1 MVKIKVDQINYYN
14 QQQLTAQFIQLDKL
28 LEQSRAL
35 WQVRAFEAKTL
46 PWQAQFPTLAATL
59 WALDDAVLDTLDAEQ
74 SALVYALSPAL
85 KRDLSALGLEWDLRL
100 LTSSLAELAMG
111 SDIRADSN
119 SNSNSNFDSDANA
132 IETKADS
139 ATDTATETET
149 ATATKIEF
157 AELAHFSAHI
167 KGRKWEQ
174 ITAFVQHL
182 PAVGLPVLE
191 WCAGKGHLGRLIAK
205 ARGVDVLSLEW
216 QAQLCEEGQT
226 FADKWQLSQRFIC
239 ADAFAIDGNSSDKT
253 SDSSS
258 ASSNF
263 NDNSSG
269 NPSNNS
275 SNNPP
280 YQANPFRAQQQA
292 VALHACGDLHVR
304 LLQLAAKAGTQAI
317 AISPCC
323 YHLIQANQYQG
334 LSTLAKNSA
343 LRLTRH
349 DLQLP
354 LQQSV
359 IANAKQQALRHQE
372 IAWRLGFDA
381 LQRHCRGIDAYLPLP
396 TVKQSQL
403 SGSFADFCHWA
414 SAPKTLNLAA
424 NIDFDAWLDIGKQR
438 QRLTRRIDLAAH
450 LFRRV
455 LELWLILD
463 RCCFLQQSG
472 YHLSVGEFCAN
483 SVTPRNVLI
492 LAQKLSSPS
501 LNWD

>member
-1 MVKIKVDQINYYN
+1 MAIKLDNHKQARVERQDR
-14 QQQLTAQFIQLDKL
+14 LRAHFIQLDKL

-35 WQVRAFEAKTL
+35 WQVRAFEAKAL
-46 PWQAQFPTLAATL
+46 PWAAQFPRLATTL

-74 SALVYALSPAL
+74 SVLVDALSPAL
-85 KRDLSALGLEWDLRL
+85 KQDLTALGLDWDLSL
-100 LTSSLAELAMG
+100 LTLSFAELSLGYDIDSDIGFDIG
-111 SDIRADSN
+111 SDDI
-119 SNSNSNFDSDANA
+119 
-132 IETKADS
+132 
-139 ATDTATETET
+139 ET
-149 ATATKIEF
+149 ATSTNIEV

-182 PAVGLPVLE
+182 PDAGLPVLE

-216 QAQLCEEGQT
+216 QAMLCEEGQA

-239 ADAFAIDGNSSDKT
+239 ADAFAIEGN
-253 SDSSS
+253 
-258 ASSNF
+258 ACE
-263 NDNSSG
+263 NSTH
-269 NPSNNS
+269 
-275 SNNPP
+275 
-280 YQANPFRAQQQA
+280 QTNPFRAQQQA

-304 LLQLAAKAGTQAI
+304 LLQLAAAAGTQAL

-334 LSTLAKNSA
+334 LSTLAKHSA
-343 LRLTRH
+343 LRLSRH

-359 IANAKQQALRHQE
+359 IANPKQQALRHQE

-381 LQRHCRGIDAYLPLP
+381 LQRSCRGIDAYLPLP
-396 TVKQSQL
+396 AIKQSQL
-403 SGSFADFCHWA
+403 SGEFAEFCHWA
-414 SAPKTLNLAA
+414 AAQKAVTLAA
-424 NIDFDAWLDIGKQR
+424 DCNFDAWLEIGKQR

-450 LFRRV
+450 LFRRA

-463 RCCFLQQSG
+463 RCCFLQESG
-472 YHLSVGEFCAN
+472 YRVTLREFCAT
-483 SVTPRNVLI
+483 SVTPRNALI
-492 LAQKLSSPS
+492 LAQKSS
-501 LNWD
+501 D

>member
-1 MVKIKVDQINYYN
+1 MVKISVNQINDHN
-14 QQQLTAQFIQLDKL
+14 KGRLAAHFIQLDKL

-46 PWQAQFPTLAATL
+46 PWQAQFPTLATTL

-74 SALVYALSPAL
+74 SALVDALSPAL
-85 KRDLSALGLEWDLRL
+85 KQDLAALGLEWDLAL
-100 LTSSLAELAMG
+100 LALSIAELSMG
-111 SDIRADSN
+111 SDIRADI
-119 SNSNSNFDSDANA
+119 DSDDIGSDHIDSYD
-132 IETKADS
+132 IESAAG
-139 ATDTATETET
+139 ATDTTTSPQ
-149 ATATKIEF
+149 IEF

-182 PAVGLPVLE
+182 PDAGLPVLE

-205 ARGVDVLSLEW
+205 TRGVDVLSLEW
-216 QAQLCEEGQT
+216 QTALCEEGKA

-239 ADAFAIDGNSSDKT
+239 ADAFAITDN
-253 SDSSS
+253 
-258 ASSNF
+258 ASVDTVNH
-263 NDNSSG
+263 
-269 NPSNNS
+269 
-275 SNNPP
+275 
-280 YQANPFRAQQQA
+280 ANPFRAQQQA

-304 LLQLAAKAGTQAI
+304 LLQLAAQAGTHSV

-334 LSTLAKNSA
+334 LSTLAQNSG
-343 LRLTRH
+343 LTLTRH

-359 IANAKQQALRHQE
+359 IANPKQQALRHQE

-396 TVKQSQL
+396 AVKQSQM
-403 SGSFADFCHWA
+403 SGSFADFCQWA
-414 SAPKTLNLAA
+414 AAQKTVNLAA
-424 NIDFDAWLDIGKQR
+424 NIDFDAWLEIGKQR

-450 LFRRV
+450 LFRRA

-463 RCCFLQQSG
+463 RCCFLQESG
-472 YHLSVGEFCAN
+472 YRVSVGEFCAN
-483 SVTPRNVLI
+483 SVTPRNALI
-492 LAQKLSSPS
+492 LAQKLSG
-501 LNWD
+501 

>member
-1 MVKIKVDQINYYN
+1 MAIKLDNHKQARVERQDR
-14 QQQLTAQFIQLDKL
+14 LRAHFIQLDKL

-35 WQVRAFEAKTL
+35 WQVRAFEAKAL
-46 PWQAQFPTLAATL
+46 PWAAQFPRLATTL

-74 SALVYALSPAL
+74 SALVDALSPAL
-85 KRDLSALGLEWDLRL
+85 KQDLAALGLEWDLAL
-100 LTSSLAELAMG
+100 LTLSFAELSLG
-111 SDIRADSN
+111 SDIAADIG
-119 SNSNSNFDSDANA
+119 SDD
-132 IETKADS
+132 I
-139 ATDTATETET
+139 ET
-149 ATATKIEF
+149 ATSPNIDL

-182 PAVGLPVLE
+182 PDAGLPVLE

-216 QAQLCEEGQT
+216 QAMLCEEGQA

-239 ADAFAIDGNSSDKT
+239 ADAFAIEGN
-253 SDSSS
+253 
-258 ASSNF
+258 ACE
-263 NDNSSG
+263 NSTH
-269 NPSNNS
+269 
-275 SNNPP
+275 
-280 YQANPFRAQQQA
+280 QTNPFRAQQQA

-304 LLQLAAKAGTQAI
+304 LLQLAAAAGTQAL

-334 LSTLAKNSA
+334 LSTLAKHSA
-343 LRLTRH
+343 LHLSRH

-359 IANAKQQALRHQE
+359 IANPKQQALRHQE

-381 LQRHCRGIDAYLPLP
+381 LQRSCRGIDAYLPLP
-396 TVKQSQL
+396 AIKQSQL
-403 SGSFADFCHWA
+403 SGEFAEFCHWA
-414 SAPKTLNLAA
+414 AAQKAVTLAA
-424 NIDFDAWLDIGKQR
+424 DCNFGAWLEIGKQR

-450 LFRRV
+450 LFRRA

-463 RCCFLQQSG
+463 RCCFLQESG
-472 YHLSVGEFCAN
+472 YRVTLREFCAN
-483 SVTPRNVLI
+483 SVTPRNALI
-492 LAQKLSSPS
+492 LAQKLSE
-501 LNWD
+501 

>member
-1 MVKIKVDQINYYN
+1 MAIKLDNHKQARVERQDW
-14 QQQLTAQFIQLDKL
+14 LRAHFIQFDKL

-35 WQVRAFEAKTL
+35 WQVRAFEAKAL
-46 PWQAQFPTLAATL
+46 PWAAQFPRLATTL

-74 SALVYALSPAL
+74 SVLVDALSPAL
-85 KRDLSALGLEWDLRL
+85 KQDLTALGLDWDLSL
-100 LTSSLAELAMG
+100 LTLSFAELSLGYDIDSDIGFDIG
-111 SDIRADSN
+111 SDDI
-119 SNSNSNFDSDANA
+119 
-132 IETKADS
+132 
-139 ATDTATETET
+139 ET
-149 ATATKIEF
+149 ATSTNIEV

-182 PAVGLPVLE
+182 PDAGLPVLE

-216 QAQLCEEGQT
+216 QAMLCEEGQA

-239 ADAFAIDGNSSDKT
+239 ADAFAIEGN
-253 SDSSS
+253 
-258 ASSNF
+258 ACE
-263 NDNSSG
+263 NSTH
-269 NPSNNS
+269 
-275 SNNPP
+275 
-280 YQANPFRAQQQA
+280 QTNPFRAQQQA

-304 LLQLAAKAGTQAI
+304 LLQLAATAGTQAL

-334 LSTLAKNSA
+334 LSTLAKDSA
-343 LRLTRH
+343 LRLSRH

-359 IANAKQQALRHQE
+359 IANPKQQALRHQE

-381 LQRHCRGIDAYLPLP
+381 LQRNCRGIDAYLPLP
-396 TVKQSQL
+396 AIKQSQL
-403 SGSFADFCHWA
+403 SGEFAEFCHWA
-414 SAPKTLNLAA
+414 AAQKTVTLATDC
-424 NIDFDAWLDIGKQR
+424 DFDAWLEIGKQR

-450 LFRRV
+450 LFRRA

-463 RCCFLQQSG
+463 RCCFLQESG
-472 YHLSVGEFCAN
+472 YRVTLREFCAT
-483 SVTPRNVLI
+483 SVTPRNALI
-492 LAQKLSSPS
+492 LAQKSS
-501 LNWD
+501 D